1 MTNSGS
7 EAEKWL
13 NSGLQLSHLA
23 KYAEALKCYNKAIEI
38 DPRHDVAWFNKG
50 TILAK
55 MQDVNGAIQCF
66 NKAVEIFSKDADY
79 FINLGMAYGT
89 LRDYANELIAYQK
102 ALRLDCGE
110 NLGTLYFNLATCLRK
125 LAMNKDALAY
135 YTKAIE
141 INPYDYEAYHNRAI
155 VLIKLRKLKP
165 ALENLNKAIE
175 ISPNPDPSI
184 QIKTI
189 VEALLLPAN
198 KDKVTASLGY
208 LDVILMD
215 V

>member
-1 MTNSGS
+1 MTTSGS

-13 NSGLQLSHLA
+13 NSGLQMSHLN

-38 DPRHDVAWFNKG
+38 NPSYDVAWFNKG

-66 NKAVEIFSKDADY
+66 NRAVEIFPKDADY

-89 LRDYANELIAYQK
+89 LRDYKNELIAYQK
-102 ALRLDCGE
+102 AMQLDCGD

-125 LAMNKDALAY
+125 LAMNKDALTY

-141 INPYDYEAYHNRAI
+141 INPYDYEAYHNKAI
-155 VLIKLRKLKP
+155 VLIKLRELKP

-175 ISPNPDPSI
+175 ISPDPAPSI
-184 QIKTI
+184 QLKTI

-198 KDKVTASLGY
+198 KDKIKEALGY
-208 LDVILMD
+208 LDVTLMD